1 MFALIKLDV
10 YGLINVEL
18 NLLTVV
24 IMLYWDKLYVQILS
38 KLMVFNVLGKKK
50 NVDLMFVQIMI
61 HHSQNIVIVR
71 LKMLHVQHLGLV
83 V

>member
-24 IMLYWDKLYVQILS
+24 IILHWDKLYVQILS

-61 HHSQNIVIVR
+61 HHSQNIVIVK

>member
-61 HHSQNIVIVR
+61 HHSQNIVIVK

>member
-24 IMLYWDKLYVQILS
+24 IILHWDKLYVQILS

>member
-24 IMLYWDKLYVQILS
+24 IILHWDKLYVQILS
-38 KLMVFNVLGKKK
+38 KLMVFNVLGKRK

-61 HHSQNIVIVR
+61 HHSQNIVIVK